1 LKHEGS
7 PAGVLWAFLLLGL
20 SSFGGP
26 VAHLGYFR
34 RTFVHRR
41 NWLTEADYASLVSL
55 CQALPGPASSQVGF
69 CLGMKRAGWPGALAA
84 WIGFTLP
91 SALLMTAAATWSQ
104 SFDQVPVMQRL
115 LHGMQLAAVA
125 VVAQAVWAMA
135 KNLCPDTPRRM
146 LAVLA
151 AAILILVPGAG
162 GQLLVLAIG
171 ALIGWFLP
179 HEEFLSRPADE
190 TRRRSHLPALTCIAL
205 FATLLVLS
213 FYDWPPGG
221 IALFAAFY
229 RSGALVFGGGHV
241 VLPLLQSIVV
251 APGYVAPSLFLA
263 GYGAAQAMPG
273 PLFTVAAYLGAVAS
287 IGPGGAHGAAIA
299 LAGIFLP
306 GLLLAAGVLPYWTR
320 LRQNRAFAGCIN
332 GVNAVVVG
340 ILAYALLN
348 LITLGSLRGFADL
361 GIAGVAIVALVMT
374 SLPPIFAVAF
384 CAAASIAL

>member
-1 LKHEGS
+1 
-7 PAGVLWAFLLLGL
+7 
-20 SSFGGP
+20 
-26 VAHLGYFR
+26 
-34 RTFVHRR
+34 
-41 NWLTEADYASLVSL
+41 
-55 CQALPGPASSQVGF
+55 
-69 CLGMKRAGWPGALAA
+69 MKRAGWPGALAA